1 LAGDGDYGPPSDLP
15 WAMSFENGVVPTPPN
30 VLVHP
35 TPLYEFI
42 FCLAIFAFLWKI
54 RRRKEHLPGFIF
66 GAYLFLAGVER
77 FITEFWR
84 RTPVIAFD
92 LAKNQL
98 QIIERNSFDIKFSF
112 YFGLS
117 VHQITSLVIM
127 GIGIWLILRSRKLY
141 SKKKRM
147 CKRNPEEP

>member
-1 LAGDGDYGPPSDLP
+1 
-15 WAMSFENGVVPTPPN
+15 MSFENGVAPTPPG
-30 VLVHP
+30 VRVHP

-66 GAYLFLAGVER
+66 GAYLILGGIER
-77 FITEFWR
+77 FVIDFWR

-92 LAKNQL
+92 LAKGQL
-98 QIIERNSFDIKFSF
+98 QLIDRSNFYIKCTF

-117 VHQITSLVIM
+117 VIQITSLVMI
-127 GIGIWLILRSRKLY
+127 GIGIWLVLKALRRFERESDIKT
-141 SKKKRM
+141 
-147 CKRNPEEP
+147 